1 MWLGLRLSHQL
12 FRFWLR
18 RRRWRFGI
26 RLRLLSLLY
35 SRLNRRVG
43 AHKRLN
49 RRFRRSFQ
57 RSLLREC
64 SPGFVMA
71 EHDGKRHSSNRER
84 QRAAHHYETYLQ
96 EKAVFGPPVALGEPH
111 AKKKRA
117 LLSAQKYH

>member
-35 SRLNRRVG
+35 SRLERRISV
-43 AHKRLN
+43 HKRLN

-64 SPGFVMA
+64 SLGFVMA
-71 EHDGKRHSSNRER
+71 EHDGERHSANRER
-84 QRAAHHYETYLQ
+84 KRKAHH
-96 EKAVFGPPVALGEPH
+96 
-111 AKKKRA
+111 
-117 LLSAQKYH
+117 